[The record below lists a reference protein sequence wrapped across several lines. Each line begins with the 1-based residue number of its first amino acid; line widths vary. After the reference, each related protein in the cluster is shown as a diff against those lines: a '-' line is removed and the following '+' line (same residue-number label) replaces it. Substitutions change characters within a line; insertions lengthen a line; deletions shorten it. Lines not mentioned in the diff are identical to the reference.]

1 MHNYKELKVWQKA
14 IDLCVLVYDASK
26 HFPAD
31 ERFGLTSQVR
41 RACVSVPSNI
51 AEGAGR
57 KSKKEFAN
65 FISIA
70 TGSIFETETQI
81 IIAQRLNYIR
91 ETENIFKL
99 IDEIQKMLYGFA
111 QKLEV

>member
-1 MHNYKELKVWQKA
+1 M
-14 IDLCVLVYDASK
+14 LVYDASK
-26 HFPAD
+26 YFPTD

-51 AEGAGR
+51 AEGAGK
-57 KSKKEFAN
+57 KSKKEFTN

-81 IIAQRLNYIR
+81 IIAQRLNYIK

-99 IDEIQKMLYGFA
+99 IEEIQKMLYGFA
-111 QKLEV
+111 IKLEE